1 MRIDISDIIQRIGI
15 CYKDESWAKEVLEQ
29 IYCQVPRSMIHHRFK
44 NRIEFIDGSYVVA
57 FSATDFNTRGR
68 KLNKIFVQEGVD
80 KEFINGHLRTCL
92 LKQVMQEVVLDPTS
106 EVYFW

>member
-1 MRIDISDIIQRIGI
+1 MRIDISQRIGI
-15 CYKDESWAKEVLEQ
+15 CYKNEEWAKEVLEQ

-57 FSATDFNTRGR
+57 FSANDLNTRGR

-80 KEFINGHLRTCL
+80 REFIDGHLRACL
-92 LKQVMQEVVLDPTS
+92 LKQVLQEKTIDPTS